1 MSSASNGLSVFCL
14 MLSLLCCAFPNILS
28 ANTYDDEVVGV
39 VERKVITKSFVESV
53 KDVFG
58 FESHD
63 DALDFIVNSYVILE
77 FASKSGISLSRD
89 EIDSLIEKI
98 HRASIKDVENEL
110 LKKGITLDEYRN
122 LIKAKKIS
130 DELFF
135 YVVGVNFIS
144 DEEML
149 KFYNKNKDKIEKD
162 FEKRYVLYREIK
174 NAGEKSKEKEQD
186 LYNINDFSSLGWVRR
201 GELMKQFDDAIFS
214 IPSTGFS
221 VINTDD
227 GTKIIFF
234 IKDIFKPDFSNLK
247 DDPAFRDF
255 YIRQK
260 YKEVFERWVDAQKQK
275 MFIEIKNKKVN

>member
-1 MSSASNGLSVFCL
+1 MISVINRLPVFCITL
-14 MLSLLCCAFPNILS
+14 FLIFCTFSHVRS
-28 ANTYDDEVVGV
+28 ANAYDDEVVGV
-39 VERKVITKSFVESV
+39 VERRVITKSFVESV

-58 FESHD
+58 FEGYD

-98 HRASIKDVENEL
+98 HRASIKDVEYEL
-110 LKKGITLDEYRN
+110 LKKGMTLDEYRN

-144 DEEML
+144 DEEIL
-149 KFYNKNKDKIEKD
+149 KFYNKNKDKIERN

-174 NAGEKSKEKEQD
+174 NTGDKSKEKEENF
-186 LYNINDFSSLGWVRR
+186 YNISEFSSLGWVRR

-214 IPSTGFS
+214 APSTGFS

-255 YIRQK
+255 YIKQK

>member
-1 MSSASNGLSVFCL
+1 MSSASNLLSALCA
-14 MLSLLCCAFPNILS
+14 MLVILCFAFPNILS
-28 ANTYDDEVVGV
+28 ANTYDDEVIGV
-39 VERKVITKSFVESV
+39 VEKRVITKSFVESV

-58 FESHD
+58 FESYD

-98 HRASIKDVENEL
+98 HKASIKEVEYEL

-144 DEEML
+144 DEEIL

-162 FEKRYVLYREIK
+162 FEKRYVLYKEIK
-174 NAGEKSKEKEQD
+174 SSGEKSDTEKRFYDVNE
-186 LYNINDFSSLGWVRR
+186 FSSLGWVRR

-214 IPSTGFS
+214 LPSTGFS

-227 GTKIIFF
+227 GKKIIFF

-255 YIRQK
+255 YIKQK

-275 MFIEIKNKKVN
+275 MFIEIKNKKLN